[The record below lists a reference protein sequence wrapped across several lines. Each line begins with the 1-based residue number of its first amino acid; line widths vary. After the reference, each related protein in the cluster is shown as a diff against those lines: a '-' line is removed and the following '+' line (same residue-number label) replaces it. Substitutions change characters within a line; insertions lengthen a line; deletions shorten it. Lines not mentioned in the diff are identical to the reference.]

1 MPPSIDEKTDMA
13 RYAFPP
19 LLKSVIATDLKL
31 SQPQVLTSNIIALL
45 ATLLVRLVAG
55 PCCDAFG
62 PRKTFAGCLLI
73 GAIPTFLAGTIQ
85 NFGGLCAIRFFVG
98 ILGGSFVPCQ
108 VWTTA
113 FYDKNIV
120 GTANSLTGGFGNSGG
135 GVTYFVMPAV
145 YNSLR
150 SQGLSSDKAWR
161 VSFVV
166 PGILI
171 VSVAI
176 ALLVFTPDTPTGK
189 WKDREVAVQRGIGS
203 ISGQGAPVAA
213 DSDTEKGSSG
223 NITPPNEDKKDLAQ
237 APIKQDTQ
245 VGEQYNISEHQQEV
259 IMKPTWKEAM
269 KVVSSPQTLVLGAV
283 STIAVSRLTHQL
295 TYGPQ
300 CYASSFGAELAVNSI
315 LGSYFKKNNPQLTL
329 QGSGNWAAMFGL
341 MNVVFRPLGGAVAD
355 YVYKRTHSLWAKK
368 ILLHSYC
375 ALAGVFL
382 IATGL
387 TDRHNDLG
395 WMVGLLCIGFAFF
408 DEGANG
414 LNFALVPHV
423 HPYANGIVSGVTGA
437 CGNLGGI
444 IFAIV
449 YRYGGD
455 YHKATWI
462 IGVIMVALQ
471 VLTFWI
477 KPVPSHRVI

>member
-1 MPPSIDEKTDMA
+1 
-13 RYAFPP
+13 
-19 LLKSVIATDLKL
+19 
-31 SQPQVLTSNIIALL
+31 
-45 ATLLVRLVAG
+45 
-55 PCCDAFG
+55 
-62 PRKTFAGCLLI
+62 
-73 GAIPTFLAGTIQ
+73 
-85 NFGGLCAIRFFVG
+85 
-98 ILGGSFVPCQ
+98 
-108 VWTTA
+108 
-113 FYDKNIV
+113 
-120 GTANSLTGGFGNSGG
+120 
-135 GVTYFVMPAV
+135 
-145 YNSLR
+145 
-150 SQGLSSDKAWR
+150 
-161 VSFVV
+161 
-166 PGILI
+166 
-171 VSVAI
+171 
-176 ALLVFTPDTPTGK
+176 
-189 WKDREVAVQRGIGS
+189 
-203 ISGQGAPVAA
+203 
-213 DSDTEKGSSG
+213 
-223 NITPPNEDKKDLAQ
+223 
-237 APIKQDTQ
+237 
-245 VGEQYNISEHQQEV
+245 
-259 IMKPTWKEAM
+259 
-269 KVVSSPQTLVLGAV
+269 
-283 STIAVSRLTHQL
+283 
-295 TYGPQ
+295 
-300 CYASSFGAELAVNSI
+300 
-315 LGSYFKKNNPQLTL
+315 
-329 QGSGNWAAMFGL
+329 
-341 MNVVFRPLGGAVAD
+341 VAD

-477 KPVPSHRVI
+477 KPVPNHRVI